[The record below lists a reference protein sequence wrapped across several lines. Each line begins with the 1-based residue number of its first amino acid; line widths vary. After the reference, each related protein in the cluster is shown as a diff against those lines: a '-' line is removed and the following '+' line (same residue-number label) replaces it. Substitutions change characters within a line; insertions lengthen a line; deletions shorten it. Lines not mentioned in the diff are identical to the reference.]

1 MTVSGPCPC
10 PGTGIGTGA
19 CCVAMIYCGIRSMIC
34 QGWICTV
41 LSVPDS
47 ETLGVVA
54 WDVPKANQ
62 TVIDAREDI
71 QKYGGGEV
79 VKG

>member
-1 MTVSGPCPC
+1 MTVPGPCPC
-10 PGTGIGTGA
+10 PCPSTDTGA
-19 CCVAMIYCGIRSMIC
+19 CCVAMIYCGIRSMIH

-54 WDVPKANQ
+54 WDVPKADQ
-62 TVIDAREDI
+62 TVSDAREDV
-71 QKYGGGEV
+71 QKYCGGEV
-79 VKG
+79 KG

>member
-1 MTVSGPCPC
+1 MTVPGPRPCP
-10 PGTGIGTGA
+10 GIGTGA
-19 CCVAMIYCGIRSMIC
+19 CCVTMIYCGIRSMIH
-34 QGWICTV
+34 QGWIRTV

-62 TVIDAREDI
+62 TVSDAREDI

>member
-1 MTVSGPCPC
+1 MTVPGPR
-10 PGTGIGTGA
+10 PGPSTGAGA
-19 CCVAMIYCGIRSMIC
+19 CCVTMIDCGIRSMIH
-34 QGWICTV
+34 QRWICTV

-62 TVIDAREDI
+62 TVSDAREDI
-71 QKYGGGEV
+71 QKYGGGEE